1 MVGMSTF
8 SSLTL
13 ESVIGISLGMTSSG
27 YEAEQVRKVLIGE
40 LLVAVRDCQRHYGG
54 KTELA
59 TEHDPRIRLLC
70 EAWEGLLA
78 YGLKQGSVSGRL
90 QNVVGEL
97 VALSSGG
104 GGTTP
109 TTDGPVFWDFA
120 YRHLTNHERERF
132 STLRHVWSA
141 SGKGRALL
149 RAILNERALERY
161 VLMWLSDEQL
171 LAEYY
176 EPWALLRNAEVQH
189 LLPNVA
195 AGLGTILFA
204 IAFDVPELNV
214 AHSGD
219 GSGGSSEERREPIIA
234 TRRPAGPVR
243 KINAIER
250 VIMESASPS
259 PPDTRVPSGA
269 PQPVTATTVLAAVE
283 AALSEGSSCSTTTT
297 TTDDSSSSQT
307 ASTVSFGSATSAATR
322 SASTIDEPPT
332 KTSAGQSKRASLQ
345 TSEGPILTVVQ
356 ALFAIEQT
364 TDQATSRDRLG
375 GGIPGLVVPNHH
387 ASSNLSVE
395 DASEADEPLAV
406 NQLTTAHSTTVPYR
420 VCDSDSYE
428 RLRRHVS
435 ELEERCHLLESRVA
449 ELSLENH
456 RLRMVTSANRNSMA
470 YFSFAIPK
478 VIQRTSS
485 GRSRRPF
492 HVYEIRIS
500 PAGGGGGAIAT
511 ANVGQGVLLENSSS
525 SSSSWSLYRRYNEF
539 YRLHKRLQRDYPTA
553 KTLDFP
559 PKKKL
564 GNMNVDFVE
573 QRRQRLQ
580 VYLNSLFAVVLPEVL
595 SCRTRAQLE
604 QVFPFFC
611 DDRL

>member
-78 YGLKQGSVSGRL
+78 YGLKQGSVSGML

-104 GGTTP
+104 GP
-109 TTDGPVFWDFA
+109 APSATDGPVFWDFA

-132 STLRHVWSA
+132 STLRNVWSA

-214 AHSGD
+214 PH
-219 GSGGSSEERREPIIA
+219 GGADARGVTSEERREPIIA

-250 VIMESASPS
+250 VIMDSASPS
-259 PPDTRVPSGA
+259 PPDRIPRTAAV
-269 PQPVTATTVLAAVE
+269 ATTVPGATEAVS
-283 AALSEGSSCSTTTT
+283 AGSTITTEDSCSTL
-297 TTDDSSSSQT
+297 T
-307 ASTVSFGSATSAATR
+307 ASTVSSGSATNATQ
-322 SASTIDEPPT
+322 AQ
-332 KTSAGQSKRASLQ
+332 TSPGQSQRASLQ
-345 TSEGPILTVVQ
+345 PGSEEPAFSVDH
-356 ALFAIEQT
+356 ALVAIEQT
-364 TDQATSRDRLG
+364 TSRATASAERISEL
-375 GGIPGLVVPNHH
+375 VPNHG
-387 ASSNLSVE
+387 SSGLTVD
-395 DASEADEPLAV
+395 DASEADDPLAV
-406 NQLTTAHSTTVPYR
+406 SQLDATLAATVPYR
-420 VCDSDSYE
+420 ASDADSYE
-428 RLRRHVS
+428 RLRRHTS

-478 VIQRTSS
+478 AIQRTSS

-500 PAGGGGGAIAT
+500 PMRGTIAS
-511 ANVGQGVLLENSSS
+511 ADVDQGSLLESSGSSS
-525 SSSSWSLYRRYNEF
+525 TSWCLYRRYNEF
-539 YRLHKRLQRDYPTA
+539 YRLHKRLQRDHPTV

>member
-59 TEHDPRIRLLC
+59 TEQDPRIRLLC
-70 EAWEGLLA
+70 EAWEGLLT
-78 YGLKQGSVSGRL
+78 YGLKQGSVASGIL

-97 VALSSGG
+97 VALSSGSG
-104 GGTTP
+104 AAA
-109 TTDGPVFWDFA
+109 TDGPVFWDFA

-141 SGKGRALL
+141 CGKGRALL

-161 VLMWLSDEQL
+161 VLMWLSDDQL

-214 AHSGD
+214 AHTGGD
-219 GSGGSSEERREPIIA
+219 GGAGGGVGGSEERREPIIA

-250 VIMESASPS
+250 VIMDSASPS
-259 PPDTRVPSGA
+259 LSERGPPPPTSIQRA
-269 PQPVTATTVLAAVE
+269 TAATE
-283 AALSEGSSCSTTTT
+283 AAAPVAAAETVSGTSSTSTI
-297 TTDDSSSSQT
+297 TDDSCSSLT
-307 ASTVSFGSATSAATR
+307 TSTVSSGSASNTTR
-322 SASTIDEPPT
+322 SVHPTANDPPIEI
-332 KTSAGQSKRASLQ
+332 SPGLSKRASLQ
-345 TSEGPILTVVQ
+345 QTSEVAAFSVEH
-356 ALFAIEQT
+356 ALVAIEQT
-364 TDQATSRDRLG
+364 TNRAASCDRLG
-375 GGIPGLVVPNHH
+375 GGIPELVSNH
-387 ASSNLSVE
+387 ASSGLTVE
-395 DASEADEPLAV
+395 DASEADDPLA
-406 NQLTTAHSTTVPYR
+406 TTIATTIPYR
-420 VCDSDSYE
+420 ACDSDSFE
-428 RLRRHVS
+428 RLRRHTS

-456 RLRMVTSANRNSMA
+456 RLRMVTSANRHSLA

-478 VIQRTSS
+478 AIQRTSS

-500 PAGGGGGAIAT
+500 PTGGGAIAT
-511 ANVGQGVLLENSSS
+511 ADVGQAILMESSS
-525 SSSSWSLYRRYNEF
+525 STSWCLYRRYNEF

>member
-27 YEAEQVRKVLIGE
+27 YEAEQMRKVLIGE

-59 TEHDPRIRLLC
+59 TEQDPRIRLLC

-78 YGLKQGSVSGRL
+78 HGLKQGSVSGML

-97 VALSSGG
+97 VALSSGSG
-104 GGTTP
+104 AAA
-109 TTDGPVFWDFA
+109 TDGAVFWDFA

-141 SGKGRALL
+141 FGKGRALL

-214 AHSGD
+214 VHSGD
-219 GSGGSSEERREPIIA
+219 GGSSGSEERREPIIA

-250 VIMESASPS
+250 VIMDSASPS
-259 PPDTRVPSGA
+259 PSERGPLGMPRT
-269 PQPVTATTVLAAVE
+269 LAAETRE
-283 AALSEGSSCSTTTT
+283 AIFCGSSNI
-297 TTDDSSSSQT
+297 TTDDSCSSLT
-307 ASTVSFGSATSAATR
+307 ESTVS
-322 SASTIDEPPT
+322 SASTTNTTDNTRTADNPPIER
-332 KTSAGQSKRASLQ
+332 SPGQSKRTSLQ
-345 TSEGPILTVVQ
+345 QSEEPILSVEQ
-356 ALFAIEQT
+356 ALVAIEQNT
-364 TDQATSRDRLG
+364 AHRVPSCDRLET
-375 GGIPGLVVPNHH
+375 GIPEHVPNY
-387 ASSNLSVE
+387 ASCGLTVE
-395 DASEADEPLAV
+395 DASKADDLPLAGV
-406 NQLTTAHSTTVPYR
+406 SDLATTLAATVSYR
-420 VCDSDSYE
+420 MGSAENYE
-428 RLRRHVS
+428 RLRQHTS

-456 RLRMVTSANRNSMA
+456 RLRMVTSANRHTMA

-478 VIQRTSS
+478 AIQRTSS
-485 GRSRRPF
+485 GRARRPF

-500 PAGGGGGAIAT
+500 PAGGGAITT
-511 ANVGQGVLLENSSS
+511 ADVGQGIRIESTNSSS
-525 SSSSWSLYRRYNEF
+525 SSSSWCLYRRYNEF

-611 DDRL
+611 DDRF

>member
-78 YGLKQGSVSGRL
+78 YGLKQGSVSGML

-97 VALSSGG
+97 VALSSGSG
-104 GGTTP
+104 AGP
-109 TTDGPVFWDFA
+109 ATDGPVFWDFA

-141 SGKGRALL
+141 CGKGRALL

-204 IAFDVPELNV
+204 IAFDVPELNS

-219 GSGGSSEERREPIIA
+219 GGGGEERREPIIA

-250 VIMESASPS
+250 VIMESASLS
-259 PPDTRVPSGA
+259 TQEKGPSGIPRIA
-269 PQPVTATTVLAAVE
+269 TATTAPAVVE
-283 AALSEGSSCSTTTT
+283 AVSGGSGCST
-297 TTDDSSSSQT
+297 TTDDSCSSLT
-307 ASTVSFGSATSAATR
+307 ASTVISGPAIDATR
-322 SASTIDEPPT
+322 NTRTADEPLI
-332 KTSAGQSKRASLQ
+332 KTSPDQSNCATLQ
-345 TSEGPILTVVQ
+345 TSEAPVFSVDH
-356 ALFAIEQT
+356 ALVAIEQT
-364 TDQATSRDRLG
+364 TNRATSCDRITE
-375 GGIPGLVVPNHH
+375 GIPALVPNH
-387 ASSNLSVE
+387 ASSGLAVE
-395 DASEADEPLAV
+395 DASEADDPLAV
-406 NQLTTAHSTTVPYR
+406 NQLAMTLAATVPYR
-420 VCDSDSYE
+420 VCDSDSFE
-428 RLRRHVS
+428 RLRQHTS

-478 VIQRTSS
+478 AIQRTSA

-500 PAGGGGGAIAT
+500 PAGGVAT
-511 ANVGQGVLLENSSS
+511 AEVGQGILLES

-539 YRLHKRLQRDYPTA
+539 YRLHKRLQRDYPSA